1 MLGGV
6 RAGHAGSLDP
16 FATGLLPVCVGRATR
31 LVRFVSSG
39 AKRYTARVRFGQAT
53 DTDDPTGK
61 PVGPPAACPDTS
73 AIRRALPGFLGA
85 IEQRPPRF
93 SAKHVG
99 GRRAYRLARAGEPV
113 ELAPARVRVDELR
126 LLSYDG
132 EIAEIACQVG
142 PGTYIRA
149 LARDL
154 GERLGGAAHLVGL
167 RRTEVGPFRVS
178 DAVRLEE
185 SLDRSDVLERLLD
198 PLAALEGMPRLL
210 VSQDERGLLGHGR
223 LLPYRVRDPLDKGT
237 GEMPLAEGFH
247 CAVAQTEAP
256 AGPGLG
262 DDAGL
267 ALIAVV
273 SATALGWQPVVVW
286 NPGPTLPE

>member
-1 MLGGV
+1 MTSFAVVRRLRGLLGGV

-113 ELAPARVRVDELR
+113 ELAPAPRAGGRTAPAQLR
-126 LLSYDG
+126 RRDCGDCLSGWARHLHSCARPGSRRAPRRSRASGRSAAYRSRAFSG
-132 EIAEIACQVG
+132 VG
-142 PGTYIRA
+142 R
-149 LARDL
+149 
-154 GERLGGAAHLVGL
+154 GAA
-167 RRTEVGPFRVS
+167 R
-178 DAVRLEE
+178 
-185 SLDRSDVLERLLD
+185 
-198 PLAALEGMPRLL
+198 
-210 VSQDERGLLGHGR
+210 
-223 LLPYRVRDPLDKGT
+223 
-237 GEMPLAEGFH
+237 
-247 CAVAQTEAP
+247 
-256 AGPGLG
+256 
-262 DDAGL
+262 
-267 ALIAVV
+267 
-273 SATALGWQPVVVW
+273 
-286 NPGPTLPE
+286 